1 MEPSYMPS
9 ESNYVRAEAVPI
21 APPPPRRK
29 SVLGGL
35 FLLFLLGV
43 LGVSLLVNLV
53 LFAGGSAF
61 TGSPRVEERYF
72 SHNQRGKDK
81 VAIITV
87 EGTILDGRG
96 FVKRQIERVVKDKNV
111 KAVVLRVNSPGGTVS
126 GSDFIHHH
134 LKKMLDERQVPMV
147 VSMGSMAASGGYY
160 VAMAVGSRSDS
171 IFAEP
176 TTWTGSIGVMIPH
189 FNAAQFMEDWGIQQD
204 SVVSHRLKGMGS
216 FTRKMT
222 EEERAIFQALVDVSF
237 AGFKDIVKQGRPK
250 FQKDPAALDKIATGQ
265 VFTARQAIQNGL
277 IDKIGFVEDA
287 VDQAI
292 KLAGLSSDEVRV
304 IDYKPEFSLLDL
316 AFGEAGSRQRGFDL
330 DALVELASPKAYYLC
345 TWLPPLLSNRQ

>member
-1 MEPSYMPS
+1 MPS
-9 ESNYVRAEAVPI
+9 EPTYVRAEAVPI

-35 FLLFLLGV
+35 LLLFLLGV

-53 LFAGGSAF
+53 LLAGGSAF
-61 TGSPRVEERYF
+61 TTSPRVEERYF

-96 FVKRQIERVVKDKNV
+96 FVKRQIERVVKDKSV
-111 KAVVLRVNSPGGTVS
+111 RAVVLRVNSPGGTVS

-134 LKKMLDERQVPMV
+134 LKKMLDERQIPMV

-160 VAMAVGSRSDS
+160 VAMAVGSRPDTV
-171 IFAEP
+171 FAEP

-222 EEERAIFQALVDVSF
+222 EEERAIFQALVDDSF

-250 FQKDPAALDKIATGQ
+250 FQKDPGALDKIATGQ
-265 VFTARQAIQNGL
+265 VFTAHQAIQNGL
-277 IDKIGFVEDA
+277 IDKIGFIEDA

-304 IDYKPEFSLLDL
+304 VDYKPEFSLLDI

>member
-1 MEPSYMPS
+1 MEPNYTPS
-9 ESNYVRAEAVPI
+9 EPAYVSAEVVPLP
-21 APPPPRRK
+21 AKRR
-29 SVLGGL
+29 SALGGL
-35 FLLFLLGV
+35 FLLFLLAV
-43 LGVSLLVNLV
+43 LGISLLVNLF
-53 LFAGGSAF
+53 LLAGRSAL
-61 TGSPRVEERYF
+61 TTSTRVEERYF
-72 SHNQRGKDK
+72 SHNERGKDK

-96 FVKRQIERVVKDKNV
+96 FVKRQIERAAKDKSV

-126 GSDFIHHH
+126 GSDFIYHH
-134 LKKMLDERQVPMV
+134 LKKMLDEKQVPMV

-160 VAMAVGSRSDS
+160 VAMSVGARPDS

-189 FNAAQFMEDWGIQQD
+189 FNAAQFLEDWGIQSD

-222 EEERAIFQALVDVSF
+222 EEERAIFQALVDDSF
-237 AGFKDIVKQGRPK
+237 AGFKDIVKQGRPE

-265 VFTARQAIQNGL
+265 VFTAHQAIQNGL
-277 IDKIGFVEDA
+277 VDKIGFVEDA

-304 IDYKPEFSLLDL
+304 VDYKPEFSLMDL
-316 AFGEAGSRQRGFDL
+316 AFGEASSRQRGFDV